1 MNANGIS
8 VFYGANAPKAAIAEV
23 RPPVGSWVATARF
36 EIIRP
41 LRLLDLSALNSV
53 TQHGSIF
60 DQGFTRRLEFAVF
73 LRTLSQRM
81 TRPIMP
87 DDEAFDYLAT
97 QAIAD
102 FLATEND
109 PPLDGIIFPSSQAQ
123 AGDGALNFVLFHKS
137 ASVESVELPAGT
149 NVEARSDGLADDEW
163 ETEYVVTE
171 EVTPPEKAPSK
182 TSEFLSEH
190 ETRGRRFSA
199 PEPTLRI
206 DLQSVRVHLVRG
218 VELDTKEHGVR
229 RWRWEKAGDDDIPF

>member
-1 MNANGIS
+1 
-8 VFYGANAPKAAIAEV
+8 
-23 RPPVGSWVATARF
+23 
-36 EIIRP
+36 
-41 LRLLDLSALNSV
+41 
-53 TQHGSIF
+53 
-60 DQGFTRRLEFAVF
+60 
-73 LRTLSQRM
+73 
-81 TRPIMP
+81 MP

-109 PPLDGIIFPSSQAQ
+109 PSLDGIIFPSVQ

-190 ETRGRRFSA
+190 ETRGPRFSA

-218 VELDTKEHGVR
+218 VALETQEHGVR
-229 RWRWEKAGDDDIPF
+229 RWRREKASIDDPPF